1 MKGRI
6 DTLEKG
12 FAIIQLPSRSYVNL
26 PIELVPFNGKEGD
39 TIEIVINETE
49 TAKYKSTQEKLV
61 D

>member
-6 DTLEKG
+6 DTLERN
-12 FAIIQLPSRSYVNL
+12 FAIIQLPNRSYVNL
-26 PIELVPFNGKEGD
+26 PIELIPFNGKEGD

-49 TAKYKSTQEKLV
+49 TAKHKSIKEKLV